1 MLKFPGKSI
10 LGSITT
16 LSRSFCRMIVLNFLG
31 KSILGSMT
39 LLRTSILQDG
49 LGGPFAGEKKYL
61 PHPNFIPTHIKTCG
75 QQSEAVTPPEQKNLK
90 V

>member
-1 MLKFPGKSI
+1 
-10 LGSITT
+10 
-16 LSRSFCRMIVLNFLG
+16 MIVLNFLG

-61 PHPNFIPTHIKTCG
+61 PHPNFI
-75 QQSEAVTPPEQKNLK
+75 
-90 V
+90 